1 MDQTTVFLKP
11 AFFSHIWG
19 GTLLRDYFGKPTGDN
34 TGESWEVS
42 AQGKGESHI
51 DGGRYDGLDLSEY
64 IGRLGK
70 DFWGDQPAAERF
82 PLLIKLIGAKEKLS
96 VQVHPSDDNCA
107 PGESGKAEAWVVLQ
121 APPQAQ
127 LVFGTRCGRE
137 EFNQALEEG
146 RIADTLRYLPVKA
159 GDVLNIEAGRLHAIT
174 ENMVIYEIQ
183 QNSDTTYRFY
193 DWDRVD
199 AATGRPRE
207 LHVDRAMAV
216 TDFDTPNAGPVQG
229 LKVSIDGQLHTFYI
243 CNDLFA
249 LEKIEVSGRF
259 ADVRLGCFATYTLVE
274 GHGTVEGRAVK
285 PGDTMLT
292 PACGSFLFEGEGV
305 LLKGWA
311 PGRARLADYLH
322 QLGQQDLSAVAQ
334 LG

>member
-1 MDQTTVFLKP
+1 MDQATVFLKP
-11 AFFSHIWG
+11 AFFSHLWG
-19 GTLLRDYFGKPTGDN
+19 GTLLRDYFGKPTGDS

-42 AQGKGESHI
+42 AQGKGESRI
-51 DGGRYDGLDLSEY
+51 EGGPYDGLLLSEY
-64 IGRLGK
+64 ARRLGV
-70 DFWGDQPAAERF
+70 DFWGEQPEPDRF

-96 VQVHPSDDNCA
+96 VQVHPSDANCA

-137 EFNQALEEG
+137 AFRTALEEG
-146 RIADTLRYLPVKA
+146 RISDTLRYLPVKA

-174 ENMVIYEIQ
+174 EGMIIYEIQ

-199 AATGRPRE
+199 AATGQPRE

-216 TDFDTPNAGPVQG
+216 TDFDGANAAPVQG
-229 LKVSIDGQLHTFYI
+229 MTVSIDGQLHTFYI

-249 LEKIEVSGRF
+249 LEKIVVSGRL
-259 ADVRLGCFATYTLVE
+259 ADARLGCFATYTLVE
-274 GHGTVEGRAVK
+274 GYGMVEGRPVR
-285 PGDTMLT
+285 PGDTLLT
-292 PACGSFLFEGEGV
+292 PAAGQLLFEGEGV

-311 PGRARLADYLH
+311 PGRARLAAYLKS
-322 QLGQQDLSAVAQ
+322 LGQQELSAVAQ
-334 LG
+334 LV